1 MEAAEKFK
9 IKETDMIQT
18 IQSKVASQKKA
29 CADNASKI
37 TQKYW
42 KSLEVGPRMVK
53 TFDGEL
59 GISNYAIE
67 EKKAEDSVLLDA
79 ATEKRYF
86 RVMKI
91 FVTIFLIMFLG
102 KNKLKK
108 KKRKKKLEE
117 NSVELSGIKTTMPKN
132 KSPKKNSGQSIIFKP
147 WGQRGQIF
155 KSAFSTMG
163 TLTDTFLNPDPIMK
177 SQFKLNSIEDR
188 EVQLIFIE
196 DRIIKLKHYFNEQ
209 FRIVYRVHNNNRIYL
224 IQAYL

>member
-1 MEAAEKFK
+1 MLLDQVAISLLIYPFENLFLEKLDNQEFNLDLEAAEKFK

-79 ATEKRYF
+79 ATEKRS
-86 RVMKI
+86 I
-91 FVTIFLIMFLG
+91 F
-102 KNKLKK
+102 
-108 KKRKKKLEE
+108 
-117 NSVELSGIKTTMPKN
+117 
-132 KSPKKNSGQSIIFKP
+132 
-147 WGQRGQIF
+147 
-155 KSAFSTMG
+155 
-163 TLTDTFLNPDPIMK
+163 
-177 SQFKLNSIEDR
+177 
-188 EVQLIFIE
+188 
-196 DRIIKLKHYFNEQ
+196 
-209 FRIVYRVHNNNRIYL
+209 
-224 IQAYL
+224 

>member
-1 MEAAEKFK
+1 MNFFLEKLDNQEFNLDLEAAEKFK

-91 FVTIFLIMFLG
+91 CVNIL
-102 KNKLKK
+102 
-108 KKRKKKLEE
+108 
-117 NSVELSGIKTTMPKN
+117 
-132 KSPKKNSGQSIIFKP
+132 
-147 WGQRGQIF
+147 
-155 KSAFSTMG
+155 
-163 TLTDTFLNPDPIMK
+163 
-177 SQFKLNSIEDR
+177 
-188 EVQLIFIE
+188 
-196 DRIIKLKHYFNEQ
+196 
-209 FRIVYRVHNNNRIYL
+209 
-224 IQAYL
+224 

>member
-1 MEAAEKFK
+1 
-9 IKETDMIQT
+9 MIQT

-91 FVTIFLIMFLG
+91 FVTIFF
-102 KNKLKK
+102 
-108 KKRKKKLEE
+108 
-117 NSVELSGIKTTMPKN
+117 
-132 KSPKKNSGQSIIFKP
+132 
-147 WGQRGQIF
+147 
-155 KSAFSTMG
+155 
-163 TLTDTFLNPDPIMK
+163 
-177 SQFKLNSIEDR
+177 
-188 EVQLIFIE
+188 
-196 DRIIKLKHYFNEQ
+196 
-209 FRIVYRVHNNNRIYL
+209 
-224 IQAYL
+224 

>member
-1 MEAAEKFK
+1 MLRWYQAGFQRFLIDLNHYRVKINLKTLSEKLDNQEFNLDLEAAEKFK

-79 ATEKRYF
+79 ATEKRYL

-91 FVTIFLIMFLG
+91 CVTIL
-102 KNKLKK
+102 
-108 KKRKKKLEE
+108 
-117 NSVELSGIKTTMPKN
+117 
-132 KSPKKNSGQSIIFKP
+132 
-147 WGQRGQIF
+147 
-155 KSAFSTMG
+155 
-163 TLTDTFLNPDPIMK
+163 
-177 SQFKLNSIEDR
+177 
-188 EVQLIFIE
+188 
-196 DRIIKLKHYFNEQ
+196 
-209 FRIVYRVHNNNRIYL
+209 FR
-224 IQAYL
+224 